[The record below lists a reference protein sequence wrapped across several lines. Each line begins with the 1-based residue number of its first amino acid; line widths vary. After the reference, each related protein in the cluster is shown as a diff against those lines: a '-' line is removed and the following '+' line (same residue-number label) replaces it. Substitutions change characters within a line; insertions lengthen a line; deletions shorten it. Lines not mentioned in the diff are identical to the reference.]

1 MESLKNPKDLQG
13 FFSGYRPTLSNLQ
26 GFFSGYR
33 PTLSIEH
40 NIVRDIELMEL
51 VFTYAKAKARKI

>member
-1 MESLKNPKDLQG
+1 MESLQNPKALQG
-13 FFSGYRPTLSNLQ
+13 IC
-26 GFFSGYR
+26 SGYR

-40 NIVRDIELMEL
+40 NRPIVRDIELMEL

>member
-1 MESLKNPKDLQG
+1 MESLKNPKALQG
-13 FFSGYRPTLSNLQ
+13 IFSGY
-26 GFFSGYR
+26 G